1 MYSACLRFTLHLCSS
16 LALELLTWLSSSLLG
31 SHSESVMDSIV
42 SLLPIWE
49 DRDRVIQWW
58 DDHRLLPSH
67 VSCSAC
73 QSPTLFV
80 SSPRG
85 DGWVWRCRRRGCQKR
100 VSVRAGTIFENS
112 KVPIS
117 KILQLLYW
125 WAKDMPVNRVAEEV
139 CTTEGTVVDW
149 FLRFRELCASYLLAT
164 STSIG
169 GVGHTVEVDEC
180 LFDKRK

>member
-1 MYSACLRFTLHLCSS
+1 M
-16 LALELLTWLSSSLLG
+16 
-31 SHSESVMDSIV
+31 
-42 SLLPIWE
+42 
-49 DRDRVIQWW
+49 
-58 DDHRLLPSH
+58 
-67 VSCSAC
+67 
-73 QSPTLFV
+73 
-80 SSPRG
+80 
-85 DGWVWRCRRRGCQKR
+85 
-100 VSVRAGTIFENS
+100 
-112 KVPIS
+112 S

-180 LFDKRK
+180 LFGKRKYNRGRLREGVWVFGGIDRDTKEVFLC